1 MSRHDP
7 AVHAPGEHENALRE
21 LQELERSRVA
31 LTVEVSY
38 NCHVVDE
45 TQDSF
50 ALQFLLLLLE
60 S

>member
-45 TQDSF
+45 TQDSL
-50 ALQFLLLLLE
+50 ALQFLP
-60 S
+60 